1 MTWSEPAARRSR
13 AALSVTDQPVSIA
26 RLPLI
31 WRMPMLASQ
40 PTPVL
45 EVRPTVPSQGSD
57 VEESAAHLLRLCL
70 DLQLDAMLLTLG
82 ALAADPAAD
91 AATPTPAPGTP
102 APGAMPWRRWIGED
116 VDLACRLA
124 REAMGGGAA
133 LPPTLGSDLSHAVPV
148 TTIDDLVAR
157 YSSMLGL
164 LGDLSRRSEGTARP
178 AGLDEALTR
187 CEARLAELRGH
198 RLVET
203 PPSGLD
209 LRVEQHYLPGE
220 LLG

>member
-82 ALAADPAAD
+82 ALASDPAGDGAPAT
-91 AATPTPAPGTP
+91 AAGSAPL
-102 APGAMPWRRWIGED
+102 PGAVPWRRWIDED
-116 VDLACRLA
+116 V
-124 REAMGGGAA
+124 
-133 LPPTLGSDLSHAVPV
+133 
-148 TTIDDLVAR
+148 
-157 YSSMLGL
+157 
-164 LGDLSRRSEGTARP
+164 
-178 AGLDEALTR
+178 
-187 CEARLAELRGH
+187 
-198 RLVET
+198 
-203 PPSGLD
+203 
-209 LRVEQHYLPGE
+209 
-220 LLG
+220 